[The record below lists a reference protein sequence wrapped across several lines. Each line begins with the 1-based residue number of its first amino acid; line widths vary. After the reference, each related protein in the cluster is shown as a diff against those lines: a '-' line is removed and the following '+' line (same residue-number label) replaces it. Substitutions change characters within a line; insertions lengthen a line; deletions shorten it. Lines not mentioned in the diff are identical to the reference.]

1 MKLRSTL
8 ISASCL
14 LTGLA
19 FAASFAFAAEDA
31 PGFIRIAPEEVQWKD
46 LPGYEGVKFA
56 VMDGDPSK
64 PGVYVVRVK
73 FPPGVMSR
81 PHFHPEDRFAVVLK
95 GTWYTGTGDTF
106 EPEKTVG
113 LKPGSFMK
121 HPANGHHYDGAKDEE
136 VILQLIGTGPSGT
149 TLIHPEDGHIGRSL
163 K

>member
-81 PHFHPEDRFAVVLK
+81 PHFHPDDRFAVVLK
-95 GTWYTGTGDTF
+95 GT
-106 EPEKTVG
+106 
-113 LKPGSFMK
+113 
-121 HPANGHHYDGAKDEE
+121 
-136 VILQLIGTGPSGT
+136 
-149 TLIHPEDGHIGRSL
+149 
-163 K
+163 